1 MYLLINFY
9 QYTLVCVCVCVCVCA
24 GSAAQSCLTLCIPM
38 DCNPTG
44 SSVPGDSPGT
54 NTGVGCHVLLQGIFL
69 TQGLNLHLLSLL
81 HWQVDFFTTESPGS
95 TVDSWLLTFC

>member
-1 MYLLINFY
+1 MQVPSLGREDPLEEGMAIHCII
-9 QYTLVCVCVCVCVCA
+9 LA
-24 GSAAQSCLTLCIPM
+24 WRIPM

-44 SSVPGDSPGT
+44 SSVPGDSPGK

-81 HWQVDFFTTESPGS
+81 HWQAESLPLNHLGS
-95 TVDSWLLTFC
+95 PR